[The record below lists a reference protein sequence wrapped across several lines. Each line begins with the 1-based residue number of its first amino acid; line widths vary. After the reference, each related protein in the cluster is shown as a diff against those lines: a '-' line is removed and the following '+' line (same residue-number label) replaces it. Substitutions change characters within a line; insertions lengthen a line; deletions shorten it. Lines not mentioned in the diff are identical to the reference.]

1 MLFYNLKL
9 LILRL
14 CYYSKIWLQH
24 CILAAQDCLVGAYLH
39 GAGNGIESWY
49 S

>member
-1 MLFYNLKL
+1 MQSN
-9 LILRL
+9 
-14 CYYSKIWLQH
+14 
-24 CILAAQDCLVGAYLH
+24 LAAQDCLVGAYLH